1 MKKTDKNNLNFIKNK
16 LEPVNEKLTLPAE
29 IAENATVALV
39 AGKEQNGKKTGR
51 KRLVRKLSAA
61 VATLIVLVGV
71 GAYINSYFSPAVKQ
85 IPSVIADAEFAISG
99 NDEQVFVDYFTA
111 LKADYEEKRYHVGFN
126 EIMNF
131 GAKLEIATDDM
142 FLADEDAV
150 PEADIGAINGSVTT
164 GTSSA
169 LGDHADFGVT
179 NTQYFDVDEDD
190 IIKNDGKYIYIL
202 SDWTVKIV
210 EAKTMKLVSN
220 TDVYYNSTTGAEG
233 MYLWG
238 ETLVVVGTDWD
249 KEPKSRLIIY
259 DISDRKKPVK
269 TNEFSQDGNYF
280 SSRLVDGRVILLSQY
295 SVYPEEIEIYN
306 GYAKYEDIAPETETN
321 GEIDTLSPQM
331 ISILPQDDNHSNT
344 YVVMSTVDLESPEFE
359 PKTSAILGNGAEVYC
374 TTNYLYII
382 ANRYQYKEND
392 GAIISFSTS
401 DVKTT
406 IHRFT
411 FENGVIEA
419 DGTGEVEGRILN
431 QFSLDERDGYIRIAT
446 TLTESNQITVLD
458 KNLKQVAKIDGI
470 APGETIQSV
479 RYIGKYGYVV
489 TFRQTDPLFVI
500 DFSDMKKPEIVGELK
515 IPGFSSYLHP
525 FNGYLVG
532 IGTDGDENGTVDAL
546 KISLFDISDPTKPQE
561 IDRFII
567 KNANANANHKTVMD
581 CSNRNIL
588 GFIYNEYE
596 PMLGYMNTKLCTL
609 KIKDGKIEP
618 IGSYSNSYDKEQK
631 EAPEYSPDGK
641 TTFSYDKEAY
651 VNGAVKRATYIGD
664 TLYTVSANRICA
676 YPLEGGKMIDMLD
689 F

>member
-1 MKKTDKNNLNFIKNK
+1 MKKTDKDNLDFIKNT
-16 LEPVNEKLTLPAE
+16 LEPVNGKVKLPAE

-39 AGKEQNGKKTGR
+39 AGKEQSGKKAGR
-51 KRLVRKLSAA
+51 KRLVRRLSAA

-71 GAYINSYFSPAVKQ
+71 GAYIHHYNSPAVKQ

-111 LKADYEEKRYHVGFN
+111 LKARHNDILYSYDGAINLFGEKMEAAV
-126 EIMNF
+126 
-131 GAKLEIATDDM
+131 DDM
-142 FLADEDAV
+142 LIADEDAV
-150 PEADIGAINGSVTT
+150 PESDLPVVPSVGATGAD
-164 GTSSA
+164 SA
-169 LGDHADFGVT
+169 LTDHADFGAT
-179 NTQYFDVDEDD
+179 NTQHFDVDEDD

-210 EAKTMKLVSN
+210 EAKTMKLVSK

-238 ETLVVVGTDWD
+238 ETLVIIGTDWD
-249 KEPKSRLIIY
+249 KEPKARLIIY
-259 DISDRKKPVK
+259 DISNRKKPVK

-280 SSRLVDGRVILLSQY
+280 SSRLVDGKVILISQY

-306 GYAKYEDIAPETETN
+306 GYAKYNDIAPETETN

-331 ISILPQDDNHSNT
+331 ISILPQDDDHSNT
-344 YVVMSTVDLESPEFE
+344 YVVMSTVDLKKPDFE

-406 IHRFT
+406 IHRFS
-411 FENGVIEA
+411 FKNGVIEA
-419 DGTGEVEGRILN
+419 DGSGEVAGRILN

-479 RYIGKYGYVV
+479 RYIGNYGYVV

-500 DFSDMKKPEIVGELK
+500 DFTDMKKPEIVGELK

-532 IGTDGDENGTVDAL
+532 IGTDGDDNGATDAL

-567 KNANANANHKTVMD
+567 RNAFAETNHKTVMD
-581 CSNRNIL
+581 CSHRDIL
-588 GFIYNEYE
+588 GFIYTEYE
-596 PMLGYMNTKLCTL
+596 PTLGYHDTKLCTL
-609 KIKDGKIEP
+609 KIKDGRIEP
-618 IGSYSNSYDKEQK
+618 IGSYSNAYDKEQK
-631 EAPEYSPDGK
+631 EAAEYSPDGK
-641 TTFSYDKEAY
+641 TTFSYDKESY
-651 VNGAVKRATYIGD
+651 SNGAIKRATYIGD
-664 TLYTVSANRICA
+664 TLYTVSANRICS
-676 YPLEGGKMIDMLD
+676 YPLYGGKMLEMLE

>member
-1 MKKTDKNNLNFIKNK
+1 MKKTDKDTLNFIKNT

-29 IAENATVALV
+29 IAENATVRLV
-39 AGKEQNGKKTGR
+39 AGKEQNGKKLGK
-51 KRLVRKLSAA
+51 KRLVRRLSAA
-61 VATLIVLVGV
+61 IAALVVLVGA
-71 GAYINSYFSPAVKQ
+71 GAFVNSYFSPAVKK

-111 LKADYEEKRYHVGFN
+111 LKAEYKERYTYNSFSEVL
-126 EIMNF
+126 NF
-131 GAKLEIATDDM
+131 GLEFEKATDDM
-142 FLADEDAV
+142 FVDEEM
-150 PEADIGAINGSVTT
+150 PEAEIGIAADGAT
-164 GTSSA
+164 GTDISSA
-169 LGDHADFGVT
+169 DHADFGTT
-179 NTQYFDVDEDD
+179 NTQYFNVDEDD

-210 EAKTMKLVSN
+210 EAKTMELVSK
-220 TDVYYNSTTGAEG
+220 TDVYHNSTTGTEG
-233 MYLWG
+233 MYLYG
-238 ETLVVVGTDWD
+238 ETLVIIGTDWD

-269 TNEFSQDGNYF
+269 TNDFSQDGNYF
-280 SSRLVDGRVILLSQY
+280 SSRLVDGSVILLSQY
-295 SVYPEEIEIYN
+295 TVYPEEIEIYN
-306 GYAKYEDIAPETETN
+306 GYAKYGDIAPETETN
-321 GEIDTLSPQM
+321 GKSEVLSSQM
-331 ISILPQDDNHSNT
+331 ISILPQDDNNSST
-344 YVVMSTVDLESPEFE
+344 YVVMSTVDLEKPEFE
-359 PKTSAILGNGAEVYC
+359 PKTSAILGNGREVNC
-374 TTNYLYII
+374 TANNLYII
-382 ANRYQYKEND
+382 ADRYESQESN
-392 GAIISFSTS
+392 GEFVSFSPS
-401 DVKTT
+401 SIKTV

-411 FENGVIEA
+411 FKNGVIEA

-446 TLTESNQITVLD
+446 TLSEYNQITVLD
-458 KNLKQVAKIDGI
+458 KSLKQVAKIDGI

-489 TFRQTDPLFVI
+489 TFLQTDPLFVI
-500 DFSDMKKPEIVGELK
+500 DFTDMKKPKIVGELK

-532 IGTDGDENGTVDAL
+532 IGTDGDENGTTNAL

-567 KNANANANHKTVMD
+567 KNAYAQTNHKTVMD

-596 PMLGYMNTKLCTL
+596 PSLGYHDTKLCTL
-609 KIKDGKIEP
+609 KIENGKIEP
-618 IGSYSNSYDKEQK
+618 IGSYSNSYET
-631 EAPEYSPDGK
+631 EENGAPEYSPDGK
-641 TTFSYDKEAY
+641 TTFYYNKESYS
-651 VNGAVKRATYIGD
+651 NGAIKRATYIGD
-664 TLYTVSANRICA
+664 TLYTVSANRICS